1 MTSGILD
8 PKIEEEIRKEFLA
21 SIQGKDFLQFPRSDR
36 RIITG
41 RIVRDIIDNKNIIL
55 SLDEL
60 EAVSSRFDEDSFDM
74 GPISLLLRDPEI
86 TEIMVNGPRNI
97 YIEKHGKITRE
108 PIHFKDSIHIK
119 NIVDKIL
126 GPLGLRV
133 DEANPMV
140 DARLGDGSRINVA
153 ISPVSKSDIAVTIR
167 KFKHD
172 MKNMEQLLEAG
183 SISREMSGFLSD
195 CVRKK
200 INILVSGGTGA
211 GKTTLLNI
219 LSENIEE
226 DERIIT
232 IEETLELKFV
242 QDNMVRLE
250 ARPANLEGRGEVTIR
265 DLVRNAL
272 RMRPDRLIVGEIRGR
287 EAIDVMQAMNTGHSG
302 SMTTIHANS
311 PRDAVTRLETMLL
324 ISDSNIDPFTAER
337 IIASSLDLV
346 IHMKKM
352 EGGNRMISRVSEVIY
367 NREPKR
373 KMDILEIKDI
383 ACIDDPHDAES
394 MAVFTGYR
402 PSFLENGHE

>member
-21 SIQGKDFLQFPRSDR
+21 SIQGKDFLQFPRPDR

-41 RIVRDIIDNKNIIL
+41 RIVRDIIDSKNIIL

-97 YIEKHGKITRE
+97 YIEKHGRITRE
-108 PIHFKDSIHIK
+108 SVHFKDSIHIK

-183 SISREMSGFLSD
+183 SLSREMSGFLSD

-200 INILVSGGTGA
+200 INILVSGGTGT

-219 LSENIEE
+219 LSENIGK

-232 IEETLELKFV
+232 IEETLELKFI
-242 QDNMVRLE
+242 QENMVRLE
-250 ARPANLEGRGEVTIR
+250 ARPANLEGRGEITIR

-337 IIASSLDLV
+337 IIASSLDMV
-346 IHMKKM
+346 IQMKKL
-352 EGGNRMISRVSEVIY
+352 EGGHRMISRLSEIIY
-367 NREPKR
+367 DREAKG
-373 KMDILEIKDI
+373 KENMLEIKDI
-383 ACIDDPHDAES
+383 ACTEEPHDKGS
-394 MAVFTGYR
+394 TAVFTGYK
-402 PSFLENGHE
+402 PSFLKNGYV